1 MAIYVGNKR
10 YAPYIGDKR
19 RRYMGGGSSLPYDA
33 EVEYLESTSTSKQY
47 IDTGITDI
55 WDGLVVTLDISVTD
69 ATGERDFFGSRNPT
83 GGYNYA
89 GCFRNLDKNFVLQ
102 IGSPYVRYG
111 QNDGDRHIHIYDA
124 INKTCSLDDS
134 ITSAS
139 TLTWRGSG
147 NDTFKLFQRVL
158 SNGKIQS
165 PSDNKLYASQFVK
178 DGVLVRD
185 YIPVRV
191 GTIGYL
197 YDKVS
202 GELFGNAGTGD
213 FVLGPDKN

>member
-1 MAIYVGNKR
+1 MGTLLN
-10 YAPYIGDKR
+10 R
-19 RRYMGGGSSLPYDA
+19 RRYMGGKALPYDA

-47 IDTGITDI
+47 IDTGITDS

-69 ATGERDFFGSRNPT
+69 ATGERDFFGSRNPSG

-111 QNDGDRHIHIYDA
+111 QNDGGRHIHIYDA
-124 INKTCSLDDS
+124 INKTCSLDGS
-134 ITSAS
+134 TTPAS

-147 NDTFKLFQRVL
+147 NNTFKLFQRVL
-158 SNGKIQS
+158 SNSNIQS

-191 GTIGYL
+191 GNTGCL
-197 YDKVS
+197 YDKVTNALFYNANPN
-202 GELFGNAGTGD
+202 GIPFLFGN
-213 FVLGPDKN
+213 DK

>member
-1 MAIYVGNKR
+1 
-10 YAPYIGDKR
+10 
-19 RRYMGGGSSLPYDA
+19 MGGKALPYDA

-47 IDTGITDI
+47 IDTGITDS

-69 ATGERDFFGSRNPT
+69 ATGERDFFGSINPS

-111 QNDGDRHIHIYDA
+111 QNDGGRHIHIYDA
-124 INKTCSLDDS
+124 INKTCSLDGS
-134 ITSAS
+134 TTPAS

-147 NDTFKLFQRVL
+147 NNTFKLFQRVFI
-158 SNGKIQS
+158 NGNIQS

-202 GELFGNAGTGD
+202 GQLFGNAGTGD
-213 FVLGPDKN
+213 FILGPDKIGGGKSLIINMLCGFSAERRAA